1 MDERK
6 AETVRRL
13 LESWGWPDWGPDLV
27 TDDFVMEQ
35 HGGTMEGVYSGE
47 PGMREYAKGFGEAW
61 SEAAVEIEE
70 LIEHDELVVAMTRL
84 RVRGI
89 SSGIEVAIAGAGIV
103 RFAPDGRVS
112 RIDAYTER
120 DAARAA
126 LGLG

>member
-1 MDERK
+1 VVGASDQPGNLGG
-6 AETVRRL
+6 ETVRRL
-13 LESWGWPDWGPDLV
+13 LESWGWPAWGPDLV

-61 SEAAVEIEE
+61 SEATVEIEE

-89 SSGIEVAIAGAGIV
+89 S
-103 RFAPDGRVS
+103 RLR
-112 RIDAYTER
+112 RR
-120 DAARAA
+120 DLVPMAR
-126 LGLG
+126 